1 MGVARAKAT
10 AGPRTV
16 WGRPGV
22 AMLSTVAVA
31 RVLIPKS
38 SRCNKRPGIVGSVR
52 PPSNV
57 SWRAVCS
64 NGIRLRRGRSSGQ
77 IWNLRS
83 FVRRWP
89 SFKQPVN
96 SLWWRTIR
104 PLSKRF
110 LRKIR
115 RLTMPGIMN
124 VDVGDV
130 EHLAFSGGE
139 PGRLRSPVALG
150 AVAISTGV
158 IADVLVGTLITPG
171 RVSPKGHRPTDGDG
185 AKGAVL
191 LRG

>member
-1 MGVARAKAT
+1 
-10 AGPRTV
+10 
-16 WGRPGV
+16 
-22 AMLSTVAVA
+22 
-31 RVLIPKS
+31 
-38 SRCNKRPGIVGSVR
+38 
-52 PPSNV
+52 
-57 SWRAVCS
+57 
-64 NGIRLRRGRSSGQ
+64 
-77 IWNLRS
+77 
-83 FVRRWP
+83 
-89 SFKQPVN
+89 
-96 SLWWRTIR
+96 
-104 PLSKRF
+104 
-110 LRKIR
+110 
-115 RLTMPGIMN
+115 MPGIMN